1 MSGGG
6 ARGTFDNFE
15 GSFEYRR
22 QSKGVV
28 DPARLNLAVDRSVA
42 PFTKAI
48 VNGEEER
55 RREKEKKKKRKKK
68 KNQISQLADTW
79 FKDPFYDRFLK
90 SCIKDRLL
98 CFYLVLI

>member
-55 RREKEKKKKRKKK
+55 KKKKRKK
-68 KNQISQLADTW
+68 NQILQFADTW

-90 SCIKDRLL
+90 LCIKDRLL